1 MSEQNENGIHETSVR
16 MDKEL
21 ASRLS
26 LIAQVTG
33 TSMNQLMVQAIR
45 ESVTLTEGD
54 ADYQEK
60 RKTWL
65 KQLQGVGT

>member
-1 MSEQNENGIHETSVR
+1 MAEEQQNGIHETSVR

-33 TSMNQLMVQAIR
+33 TSMNQLMVRAIK
-45 ESVTLTEGD
+45 ESVIVTEGD
-54 ADYQEK
+54 EEFQEQ
-60 RKTWL
+60 RKAWL
-65 KQLQGVGT
+65 KQLQGVGK

>member
-1 MSEQNENGIHETSVR
+1 MSEENENGIHETSVR

-21 ASRLS
+21 GRRLS

-54 ADYQEK
+54 ADYQEQ
-60 RKTWL
+60 RKAWL